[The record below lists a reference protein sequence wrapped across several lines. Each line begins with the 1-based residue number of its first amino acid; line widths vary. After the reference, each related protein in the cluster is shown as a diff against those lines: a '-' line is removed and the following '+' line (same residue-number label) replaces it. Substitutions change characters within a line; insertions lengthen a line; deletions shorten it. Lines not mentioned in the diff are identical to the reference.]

1 MITLNK
7 ITLATLLC
15 IFYEQAAACGRSG
28 RLKVTKRSGFL
39 LLSIIPKGGNGKTGG
54 RPLRRGRA
62 SKKSL
67 TKANSS

>member
-1 MITLNK
+1 MVAVF
-7 ITLATLLC
+7 ATKT
-15 IFYEQAAACGRSG
+15 FAVYEQAAAACGRS
-28 RLKVTKRSGFL
+28 KVTKRSGFL